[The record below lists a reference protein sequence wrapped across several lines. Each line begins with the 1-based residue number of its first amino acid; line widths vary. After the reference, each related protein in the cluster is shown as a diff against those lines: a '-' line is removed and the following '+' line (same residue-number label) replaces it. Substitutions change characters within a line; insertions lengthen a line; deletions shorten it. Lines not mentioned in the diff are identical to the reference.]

1 MTARTDSISSMVS
14 RIALILLGVFYSAH
28 SIAQMT
34 DPGLPPNKALV
45 LTGFAVNKP
54 VQLLDIDDASQGFP
68 KAIARRLMRERQVQV
83 RTSPDLLSFDWQQ
96 DVPSLNLLQQ
106 LGRTYA
112 SRYIV
117 SGEIRNAGTKI
128 DTNLFGLT
136 QKRTRAIE
144 LEVRIYDAGTGQ
156 LLAQQEFSNA
166 VAGNVSVGREHTF
179 DGVAFNSTLYG
190 KTISDMLDQVAS
202 LVSATVM
209 AQQ

>member
-1 MTARTDSISSMVS
+1 MVN
-14 RIALILLGVFYSAH
+14 RIALILLGVFFSAH

-34 DPGLPPNKALV
+34 DPGLPPNLPSDKALV

-54 VQLLDIDDASQGFP
+54 VQVLDIDDVAQGFP

-83 RTSPDLLSFDWQQ
+83 RTSPDLLSFDWHQ
-96 DVPSLNLLQQ
+96 DVPPLNLLQQ

-112 SRYIV
+112 CRYIV

-144 LEVRIYDAGTGQ
+144 LEVRIYDASTGQ

-166 VAGNVSVGREHTF
+166 VAGNVSIGREHVF
-179 DGVAFNSTLYG
+179 DGAAFNSTLYG

-209 AQQ
+209 AQH

>member
-1 MTARTDSISSMVS
+1 MVN
-14 RIALILLGVFYSAH
+14 RIALILLGVFFSAH

-34 DPGLPPNKALV
+34 DPGLPPNLPHNKALV
-45 LTGFAVNKP
+45 LTGFAVNIP
-54 VQLLDIDDASQGFP
+54 VQVLDIDDAAQGFP

-96 DVPSLNLLQQ
+96 DQPPVNLLQQ
-106 LGRTYA
+106 LGQTYA

-144 LEVRIYDAGTGQ
+144 LDVRIYDARTGQ
-156 LLAQQEFSNA
+156 LLAQQEFSNT
-166 VAGNVSVGREHTF
+166 VVGNVNIGREHAF
-179 DGVAFNSTLYG
+179 DGAAFNSTLYG

-202 LVSATVM
+202 LVSATVL
-209 AQQ
+209 AQH

>member
-1 MTARTDSISSMVS
+1 MVN
-14 RIALILLGVFYSAH
+14 RIALILLGVFFSAH

-34 DPGLPPNKALV
+34 DPGLPPNLPPNKALV

-54 VQLLDIDDASQGFP
+54 VQVLDIDDASQGFP

-83 RTSPDLLSFDWQQ
+83 RISPDLLSFDWQQ
-96 DVPSLNLLQQ
+96 DHPPVNLLQQ
-106 LGRTYA
+106 LGQTYA

-144 LEVRIYDAGTGQ
+144 LEVRIYDASTGQ

-166 VAGNVSVGREHTF
+166 VAGNVSVGREHVF
-179 DGVAFNSTLYG
+179 DGAAFNSTLYG

-209 AQQ
+209 AQH